1 MYNRREL
8 TTAALAGLTAP
19 FLAALTP
26 AGSEDGLGVHTY
38 SFRGLKQTPGV
49 DPIDTLAAAV
59 AACGVRHC
67 ELFAPHIEAQFG
79 SAHAAHHTM
88 SAMSPQMMRRE
99 LRKWRLRVPDSYFR
113 TIASRFGKVGVAISA
128 YNYSPNASF
137 SDEEIDRGFEMA
149 KALGAQLITSS
160 ATLEVAKRIA
170 PFADR
175 HRMVVALQ
183 GVPPGGGANALA
195 VADSVAA
202 ALPLS
207 KYFRMSLD
215 LGDFTAA
222 NVDAVAYVRDHHR
235 EIATLRLK
243 DRRKTTGEKLPWGEG
258 DAPIRE
264 VLRLARREA
273 WPIRGYVEYDYA
285 GPTGATGAI
294 DEVKKCLAYGRE
306 AML

>member
-8 TTAALAGLTAP
+8 GRATFAGLAAPVLAALA
-19 FLAALTP
+19 P
-26 AGSEDGLGVHTY
+26 AGREGGLGVQTC
-38 SFRGLKQTPGV
+38 SFRGLKRTADV
-49 DPIDTLAAAV
+49 DPIDTLVAAV

-67 ELFAPHIEAQFG
+67 ELFAPQVEAQFG
-79 SAHAAHHTM
+79 SAHPGHHTM

-113 TIASRFGKVGVAISA
+113 NIAGRFTRAGIAISA

-149 KALGAQLITSS
+149 KALGAQLITAS

-183 GVPPGGGANALA
+183 GAVPGGEPNALA
-195 VADSVAA
+195 TPDSFAA
-202 ALPLS
+202 ALALS
-207 KYFRMSLD
+207 KYFRVNLD
-215 LGDFTAA
+215 IGDFTAA
-222 NVDAVAYVRDHHR
+222 NFDAVAYVRDHHR
-235 EIATLRLK
+235 EVATLRLK
-243 DRRKTTGEKLPWGEG
+243 DRRKTTGENLPWGEG

-264 VLRLARREA
+264 VLRLVKQEA

-285 GPTGATGAI
+285 GPTGAI
-294 DEVKKCLAYGRE
+294 DEVKKCLAYASE
-306 AML
+306 AMM